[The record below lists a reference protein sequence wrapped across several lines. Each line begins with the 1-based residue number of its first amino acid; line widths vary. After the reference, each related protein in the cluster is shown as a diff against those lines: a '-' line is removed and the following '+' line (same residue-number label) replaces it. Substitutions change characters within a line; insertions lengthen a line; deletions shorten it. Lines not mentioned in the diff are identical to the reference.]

1 MSTVLITGANRGFG
15 LELAKQYAGDG
26 WRVLACVRRT
36 SPALAGLA
44 GLQTAVEVHNLDVA
58 EEDEIA
64 RLAVVLKHERIDVL
78 VNNAAILGR
87 HPVFDQQAITEQ
99 SFGQSNQEEWLRVFR
114 TNVLAPMKVAECFVE
129 QVAASEQKKIVTF
142 SSALGSISQNTI
154 GGLYYYRTSKAAVN
168 AMMKSMAID
177 LGKRGILAC
186 AIHPG
191 WARTDMGGERAT
203 EDPVE
208 AIRGV
213 RRVIAGLTSDNVGQV
228 LAFDGSVVPY

>member
-15 LELAKQYAGDG
+15 LELAKQYAAAG
-26 WRVLACVRRT
+26 WRVLACARRS

-44 GLQTAVEVHNLDVA
+44 GLQDTVEVHSLDVL
-58 EEDEIA
+58 EEDQID
-64 RLAVVLKHERIDVL
+64 RLAVALRNERIDVL
-78 VNNAAILGR
+78 INNAAILGK
-87 HPVFDQQAITEQ
+87 HGVFDQQSMAEQ
-99 SFGQSNQEEWLRVFR
+99 SFGKLDQEDWLRVFR
-114 TNVLAPMKVAECFVE
+114 VNVLAPMKMTEAFVDL
-129 QVAASEQKKIVTF
+129 VAASEQKKIVTF
-142 SSALGSISQNTI
+142 TSMLGSVALNTI

-177 LGKRGILAC
+177 LGRRGILAC

-213 RRVIAGLTSDNVGQV
+213 RQIIAGLHAGNVGQV